1 MSSSPTIHSLHDEE
15 HVDHAST
22 IMEPKET
29 SKPLPSLKGRLV
41 AIVLMIIAGC
51 CVALQAGFNATLNAA
66 GGRSFASLVSFLV
79 GLGSCLC
86 FFAFDLLVLGTP
98 PPSRRLRAAPW
109 YAWAGGVLGTY
120 YVVINILTV
129 PKLGAATVL
138 R

>member
-15 HVDHAST
+15 QVEQAST
-22 IMEPKET
+22 ITKPKET
-29 SKPLPSLKGRLV
+29 PKPLSSLTGRLV
-41 AIVLMIIAGC
+41 AVVLMIIAGC

-86 FFAFDLLVLGTP
+86 FFTFDLAALGTP
-98 PPSRRLRAAPW
+98 PPTRRLREAPW